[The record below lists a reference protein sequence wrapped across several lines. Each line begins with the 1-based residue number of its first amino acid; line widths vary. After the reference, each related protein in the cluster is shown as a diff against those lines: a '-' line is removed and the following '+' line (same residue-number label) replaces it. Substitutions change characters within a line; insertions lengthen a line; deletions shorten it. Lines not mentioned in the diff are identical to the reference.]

1 MNPVRLTASAQR
13 ATDRVTVRRACYAI
27 AALLVVSGLVHL
39 GVLLATHGSWYGP
52 VSWRKPFTFG
62 LSFGVTL
69 ATITWISSYV
79 RIRDWLLWAF
89 AAACV
94 LEVALITVQAWRRT
108 PSHFNLSTPLDGLV
122 ARTLAVGGA
131 VLVGVVAVLTVSAFR
146 RRPETA
152 PSMRLA
158 VRAGLVI
165 LDLAMLTGAAMIA
178 IGMTRVLGGDQQ
190 DAYAAGARLK
200 PVHGATMHAVL
211 VLPALAFLLARADL
225 SERRRVQVVWAAI
238 GLYAIAA
245 AAFSIIA

>member
-1 MNPVRLTASAQR
+1 M
-13 ATDRVTVRRACYAI
+13 TVRRTSYAI
-27 AALLVVSGLVHL
+27 AALLVLSGIVHL

-108 PSHFNLSTPLDGLV
+108 PSHFNLSTPLDGLI
-122 ARTLAVGGA
+122 ARTLAVGGG
-131 VLVGVVAVLTVSAFR
+131 VLVAVIVVLTWSAFR

-165 LDLAMLTGAAMIA
+165 LDLAMLSGAAMIA

-190 DAYAAGARLK
+190 GAYAAGAQLK

-211 VLPALAFLLARADL
+211 VLPVLAALLARVDL
-225 SERRRVQVVWAAI
+225 PERHRVQLVWAAI
-238 GLYAIAA
+238 ASYVIAA
-245 AAFSIIA
+245 AVFSAVA

>member
-1 MNPVRLTASAQR
+1 M
-13 ATDRVTVRRACYAI
+13 TVRRCCYAI
-27 AALLVVSGLVHL
+27 SALLVLSGLVHL

-69 ATITWISSYV
+69 ATITWLSSYV
-79 RIRDWLLWAF
+79 RIRAWLLWAF

-94 LEVALITVQAWRRT
+94 LEVTLITVQAWRRT

-131 VLVGVVAVLTVSAFR
+131 VLVGVIAVLTVSAFR

-165 LDLAMLTGAAMIA
+165 LDLAMLSGAAMIA
-178 IGMTRVLGGDQQ
+178 IGMTRVFGGDQQ
-190 DAYAAGARLK
+190 GAYAAGAQLK

-211 VLPALAFLLARADL
+211 VLPALALVLARVDIP
-225 SERRRVQVVWAAI
+225 ERRRVQLVWAAI
-238 GLYAIAA
+238 GLYALAA
-245 AAFSIIA
+245 AVFSALA